1 MKVVKIVDFGVYLD
15 GGEYWG
21 EILLPKETAPAEC
34 KEGDELKVFIY
45 FDSEDRVIATMTIP
59 KAVVGDFALMKVV
72 GTSRVGA
79 FLDWG
84 LRKDLLVPFREQRE
98 EMIVGREYLVY
109 VYVDKTTD
117 RIVASTRLSRFLDK
131 TPAEYELGQEV
142 ELIVARRTDLGY
154 NVIVNNSHEAIIYRN
169 EIFQPITIGQHLTGY
184 IKTIR
189 EDGKIDCI
197 LQKNDGHE
205 QIDRLAALILKKLE
219 ENGGS
224 LAVSDKS
231 DPDEIYRLFGCSKK
245 NYKKTVGGLFKQHKV
260 IIGEKE
266 LKLKMETCLKRI
278 SHPVITDNILLADTL
293 EHCVHINTFP

>member
-1 MKVVKIVDFGVYLD
+1 MIKLGEYNILPVVKTVDFGVYLD

-45 FDSEDRVIATMTIP
+45 FDSEDRVIATMSTP
-59 KAVVGDFALMKVV
+59 KAVVGEFALMKVV

-98 EMIVGREYLVY
+98 EMVVGREYLVY

-117 RIVASTRLSRFLDK
+117 RIVASTRLNRFLDK
-131 TPAEYELGQEV
+131 SPVDYEPGQEV
-142 ELIVARRTDLGY
+142 ELIITRKTDLGY
-154 NVIVNNSHEAIIYRN
+154 NVIVNKSHEAVIYRN
-169 EIFQPITIGQHLTGY
+169 EIFQLLSLGQHVTGY
-184 IKTIR
+184 IKQIR

-205 QIDRLAALILKKLE
+205 QVDRLAALILKKLE
-219 ENGGS
+219 ENGGV

-231 DPDEIYRLFGCSKK
+231 EPDEIYRLFGCSKK
-245 NYKKTVGGLFKQHKV
+245 NYKKSVGGLFRQHKV
-260 IIGEKE
+260 VIGEKE
-266 LKLKMETCLKRI
+266 LR
-278 SHPVITDNILLADTL
+278 LAK
-293 EHCVHINTFP
+293 

>member
-1 MKVVKIVDFGVYLD
+1 MN
-15 GGEYWG
+15 
-21 EILLPKETAPAEC
+21 
-34 KEGDELKVFIY
+34 LKVPASLKMCIR
-45 FDSEDRVIATMTIP
+45 DRTI
-59 KAVVGDFALMKVV
+59 
-72 GTSRVGA
+72 TSIPV
-79 FLDWG
+79 L
-84 LRKDLLVPFREQRE
+84 LSYLLVMRAGYVISFSLAPRRFTSLVKVMPNRNVPIARINTYQPPD
-98 EMIVGREYLVY
+98 IPYLVY

-117 RIVASTRLSRFLDK
+117 RIVASTRLSRFLNK
-131 TPAEYELGQEV
+131 TPVEYELGQEV

-169 EIFQPITIGQHLTGY
+169 EIFQPIIIGQHLTGY

-266 LKLKMETCLKRI
+266 LKLKME
-278 SHPVITDNILLADTL
+278 N
-293 EHCVHINTFP
+293 

>member
-1 MKVVKIVDFGVYLD
+1 MIRLGEYNILRVVKTVDFGVYLD
-15 GGEYWG
+15 GGDYWG

-45 FDSEDRVIATMTIP
+45 FDSEDRVIATMTEP

-98 EMIVGREYLVY
+98 EMQVGREYLVY

-117 RIVASTRLSRFLDK
+117 RIVASMRLNRFLDK
-131 TPAEYELGQEV
+131 TPADYKPGEEV
-142 ELIVARRTDLGY
+142 QLIIARRTDLGY
-154 NVIVNNSHEAIIYRN
+154 NVIVNGSHEAVIYRN
-169 EIFQPITIGQHLTGY
+169 EIFQPLSIGQHVTGY
-184 IKTIR
+184 IKQVR

-205 QIDRLAALILKKLE
+205 QVDRLSAIILKKLE
-219 ENGGS
+219 ENGGV
-224 LAVSDKS
+224 LQVSDKS
-231 DPDEIYRLFGCSKK
+231 DPAEIYQLFGCSKK
-245 NYKKTVGGLFKQHKV
+245 NYKKAVGGLFKQHKV
-260 IIGEKE
+260 MIGEKE
-266 LKLKMETCLKRI
+266 LKLKELRFMI
-278 SHPVITDNILLADTL
+278 YD
-293 EHCVHINTFP
+293 

>member
-1 MKVVKIVDFGVYLD
+1 
-15 GGEYWG
+15 
-21 EILLPKETAPAEC
+21 
-34 KEGDELKVFIY
+34 
-45 FDSEDRVIATMTIP
+45 
-59 KAVVGDFALMKVV
+59 
-72 GTSRVGA
+72 
-79 FLDWG
+79 
-84 LRKDLLVPFREQRE
+84 
-98 EMIVGREYLVY
+98 MIVGREYLVY

-169 EIFQPITIGQHLTGY
+169 EIFQPISIGQHLTGY

-266 LKLKMETCLKRI
+266 LKLKME
-278 SHPVITDNILLADTL
+278 N
-293 EHCVHINTFP
+293 